1 MKLKIQVGEQYNQVV
16 KEFTTK
22 VSDIGLNISN
32 VFIIERTLYGFDCC
46 GELGEPQ
53 LSKKYSPAL

>member
-22 VSDIGLNISN
+22 VSEIELNIRS
-32 VFIIERTLYGFDCC
+32 VFIIERSLYGFDYCT
-46 GELGEPQ
+46 EHGEPQ
-53 LSKKYSPAL
+53 LS